1 MAFPGVLVDRA
12 RPIRKV
18 VGAARVEGTTTVA
31 SVNGVWF
38 RARLSLSGTQ
48 EQAQNG
54 RKITMPSP
62 SLLYTLRDEAG
73 GLISLSPNDRVEV
86 ESVQLGNNVWL
97 VTGDPKPIRKKR
109 SLLGFRAELKRVDEH
124 QVTIPGS

>member
-1 MAFPGVLVDRA
+1 
-12 RPIRKV
+12 
-18 VGAARVEGTTTVA
+18 
-31 SVNGVWF
+31 
-38 RARLSLSGTQ
+38 
-48 EQAQNG
+48 
-54 RKITMPSP
+54 MPSP